1 MPKAA
6 LKNQAATLVLPIM
19 NWVFNMDM
27 TDFLLKL
34 DFLIA
39 ELEQNCEY
47 PNVNCLMQRLMDA
60 KFDFEEVY
68 PDESL

>member
-1 MPKAA
+1 
-6 LKNQAATLVLPIM
+6 
-19 NWVFNMDM
+19 MDM
-27 TDFLLKL
+27 TEYLTKL
-34 DFLIA
+34 DFLIH

-60 KFDFEEVY
+60 RFSFEEVY